1 MRLAFATAI
10 LSIVG
15 FGCAA
20 PLAVAVDS
28 TDPKPAPIQ
37 VASGATPFDNIEE
50 GATSKSWVG
59 AAGLSEMVMEGT
71 SETMLGVWVDV
82 PSKSSQTA
90 PNSAVALVVDTS
102 GSMKGNKIQHARQA
116 AGQVIQKLNVT
127 DMASLYSFSD
137 DVTELVALT
146 SLSLPTRTRF
156 LAEIERLTPTGSTNL
171 FEGIR
176 SGERSV
182 FSAPATYS
190 VRRVIVISDGQA
202 NVGPTSPE
210 VLGAL
215 ATRGSEQGIQVTAV
229 GVGLDYDERTLN
241 ALAINSSGRLYHM
254 TESSELAGILD
265 QEMGLIRSTAATD
278 ASIEIVPAPG
288 VEILGIEKTRYN
300 RESGSVKIPLGSMFS
315 GQHRE
320 MLVRV
325 RVSTPTQGTH
335 PLASVRLHFR
345 DPSDGN
351 IDRVQETVA
360 RYQVT
365 KNRDEIAKNENARTK
380 DILTVVEAGKL
391 ADAAAVKAEQG
402 DIEKA
407 AQELAQA
414 EQKLLAQAAAVKD
427 DAAKK
432 RIVANAA
439 NITKARKAA
448 DAAVAAP
455 AAAKPAAA
463 RAVKLETN
471 QAGMRNAGF

>member
-1 MRLAFATAI
+1 MGRCSYQVKSNSPKLGSCPRCRHLRFNE
-10 LSIVG
+10 G
-15 FGCAA
+15 QQ
-20 PLAVAVDS
+20 
-28 TDPKPAPIQ
+28 DP
-37 VASGATPFDNIEE
+37 TR
-50 GATSKSWVG
+50 
-59 AAGLSEMVMEGT
+59 
-71 SETMLGVWVDV
+71 
-82 PSKSSQTA
+82 PSS
-90 PNSAVALVVDTS
+90 S
-102 GSMKGNKIQHARQA
+102 GSGHSKAQRDRHGQLVQLFRRRDRTCRPHKPLSPHA
-116 AGQVIQKLNVT
+116 N
-127 DMASLYSFSD
+127 SLFCRNRPPH
-137 DVTELVALT
+137 AH
-146 SLSLPTRTRF
+146 
-156 LAEIERLTPTGSTNL
+156 RLYQS

-182 FSAPATYS
+182 FSAPSNYP

-288 VEILGIEKTRYN
+288 VEILGIEKTRFN
-300 RESGSVKIPLGSMFS
+300 RENGSVKVPLGSMFS

-380 DILTVVEAGKL
+380 DILTIVEAGKL

-402 DIEKA
+402 DIERA

-414 EQKLLAQAAAVKD
+414 EQKLLAQAAAIKD
-427 DAAKK
+427 EAAKK
-432 RIVANAA
+432 RVVANAA